1 MDWNQ
6 SSFRTPKSAREMQ
19 AEAEKYLRRR
29 RNTVPPTID
38 FDKLQEAPVD
48 VEMPEFQKDQSSHTP
63 ILPEDAECHSP
74 KK

>member
-1 MDWNQ
+1 MNWNQ
-6 SSFRTPKSAREMQ
+6 GSFRTSKSAREMQ
-19 AEAEKYLRRR
+19 AEAEKHFRRR
-29 RNTVPPTID
+29 RTMVPPTINFNELKD
-38 FDKLQEAPVD
+38 GPAP